1 MKASNLFLALLLG
14 VLTLAACAGV
24 SADFF
29 KAGATREQIRADNA
43 ACRTET
49 EARVGRDSD
58 ITHDI
63 RVGSSRRTSDSSR
76 LFEQTRDAG
85 VERRYDRIFAA
96 CMKARGYS
104 QKKS

>member
-1 MKASNLFLALLLG
+1 MRVSRISFGLLLAALG
-14 VLTLAACAGV
+14 LAACAGV
-24 SADFF
+24 SADFV
-29 KAGATREQIRADNA
+29 KGGATKEQISADNA
-43 ACRTET
+43 ACRTAT

-63 RVGSSRRTSDSSR
+63 RVGSSRRTSDPSR

-104 QKKS
+104 QKLS

>member
-1 MKASNLFLALLLG
+1 MRVSGTTFGLLLAALG
-14 VLTLAACAGV
+14 VAACAGV
-24 SADFF
+24 SADFV
-29 KAGATREQIRADNA
+29 KAGATREQTRADNA
-43 ACRTET
+43 ACRDETET
-49 EARVGRDSD
+49 RVGRDSD

-63 RVGSSRRTSDSSR
+63 RSGDSRNAQDSSR
-76 LFEQTRDAG
+76 LFQQTRDAG

>member
-1 MKASNLFLALLLG
+1 MSANGMHVGLLTAALA
-14 VLTLAACAGV
+14 VAACAGI
-24 SADFF
+24 SADFV
-29 KAGATREQIRADNA
+29 KEGATREQIRADNA
-43 ACRTET
+43 ACRADT
-49 EARVGRDSD
+49 EARVGRESD

-63 RVGSSRRTSDSSR
+63 RVGSSRTSADASR
-76 LFEQTRDAG
+76 LLETTRDSG

>member
-1 MKASNLFLALLLG
+1 MKASRNYFGLLLG
-14 VLTLAACAGV
+14 ALALTACAGV
-24 SADFF
+24 SADFV
-29 KAGATREQIRADNA
+29 KAGATKQQVRADNA

-63 RVGSSRRTSDSSR
+63 RVGSSRGSEDSSR
-76 LFEQTRDAG
+76 LLRLTRDSG
-85 VERRYDRIFAA
+85 VERRYDRIFAV

-104 QKKS
+104 HKAG

>member
-1 MKASNLFLALLLG
+1 MRVNRIHFGLFVIALA
-14 VLTLAACAGV
+14 LAACGGV
-24 SADFF
+24 SADFV
-29 KAGATREQIRADNA
+29 KDGATKEHIRADNA

-49 EARVGRDSD
+49 EARVGRDSN

-63 RVGSSRRTSDSSR
+63 RVGSTRTPSDSSR
-76 LFEQTRDAG
+76 LLHQTRDAG

-104 QKKS
+104 QKTR

>member
-1 MKASNLFLALLLG
+1 MSASGTPFGLLLAA
-14 VLTLAACAGV
+14 LAVTACAGV
-24 SADFF
+24 SADFV
-29 KAGATREQIRADNA
+29 KAGAAREEIRADNA
-43 ACRTET
+43 ACRTDT

-63 RVGSSRRTSDSSR
+63 RVGSSRTSADASR
-76 LFEQTRDAG
+76 LLEQTRDAG

-96 CMKARGYS
+96 CMRARGYS